1 MDMELR
7 EKGGTKATS
16 VAIAANI
23 FLTVFNII
31 VGFASGS
38 SALISE
44 GAHTFT
50 DIVTT
55 VVAYV
60 GFKLSLR
67 PADPDHPLGYGRVE
81 ALSGLFIVLFLVVI
95 AWEIFEKGF
104 KQIYFHQV
112 QPVTESLVVAMA
124 FIGILVN
131 LGVSTYLIRIG
142 KQIKSPAI
150 VADGQHQRTD
160 IFSSIA
166 ILIGALIT
174 NMGYPIFDPVISIFI
189 GFLILKTAIQLFI
202 ANFNYIIGKVPSE
215 AFIDE
220 IGDIAESIPDVHNA
234 HDIRVDYMGNYAV
247 VSLHIELEGDMI
259 LNESHKLSHEVQD
272 KILQE
277 KPEVRYVIVHIC
289 PLGSNYNHEQRLS
302 NRN

>member
-104 KQIYFHQV
+104 KQIYFHQA

-166 ILIGALIT
+166 ILIGAVIT

-202 ANFNYIIGKVPSE
+202 ANFNYIIGKVPSGV
-215 AFIDE
+215 FIDE
-220 IGDIAESIPDVHNA
+220 IRDIAESIPDVHNA

-247 VSLHIELEGDMI
+247 VSLHVELEGDMI

-277 KPEVRYVIVHIC
+277 KPEVRYVIVHTC